1 MKIDKWGGND
11 RSQNI
16 PDDDNHALVD
26 KKTPVKDTH
35 INKLYEVTMIIAE
48 N

>member
-1 MKIDKWGGND
+1 MKIDKWGGKD

-16 PDDDNHALVD
+16 PDEDNHALVD

-35 INKLYEVTMIIAE
+35 IETSDEVTMIAE